1 MPAAAP
7 VTTPVSEPT
16 LAMLVLLLVHVPPP
30 VVELRVVADP
40 AHTVDAPVIGA
51 GPVDTVTP
59 FVATQPDEP
68 VV

>member
-1 MPAAAP
+1 
-7 VTTPVSEPT
+7 VSEPT
-16 LAMLVLLLVHVPPP
+16 LEMLELLLVHVPPS
-30 VVELRVVADP
+30 VVELRVAVDP

-51 GPVDTVTP
+51 GPVVTVTP